1 MNQPTILRRQ
11 SLADQVADAILSMIL
26 DEDLRAG
33 DSLPSTG
40 ELAERFSVSRTVI
53 REALADLAGRGIIE
67 RSQGRESVVSTPGHE
82 QLQELLRFRL
92 RRDNVDPG
100 ALMELRQSVEVQAAR
115 LAAER
120 RTDEQLD
127 ALRQAWEQLAAAK
140 TEADFHEADITFHR
154 ALAVAS
160 GNPLMVLVL
169 DSMVDLMRG
178 ARRRS
183 FRGRKKRDIGLDGV
197 VADHEAVLTAVA
209 GSDPNAAAEAMAR
222 HLGNTAKDLQA
233 AP

>member
-1 MNQPTILRRQ
+1 MTQPTILRRQ
-11 SLADQVADAILSMIL
+11 SLADQVADAILAMIL

-82 QLQELLRFRL
+82 QLQELLRFRVQ
-92 RRDNVDPG
+92 RDNVDPA
-100 ALMELRQSVEVQAAR
+100 ALMELRQSIEVQAAR
-115 LAAER
+115 LAAVR

-127 ALRQAWEQLAAAK
+127 ALRAAWERLAVAK
-140 TEADFHEADITFHR
+140 SETDFHDADIAFHR

-197 VADHEAVLTAVA
+197 VADHEAVLAAVTGA
-209 GSDPNAAAEAMAR
+209 DPDAAEEAMTR